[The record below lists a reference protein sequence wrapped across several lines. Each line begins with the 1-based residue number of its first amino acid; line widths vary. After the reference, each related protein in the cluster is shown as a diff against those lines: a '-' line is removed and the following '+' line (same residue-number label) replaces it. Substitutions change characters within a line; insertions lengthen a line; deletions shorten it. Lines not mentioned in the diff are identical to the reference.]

1 MLLFSGFPILAK
13 FSDFYG
19 WMPEEQISG
28 ISGMYP
34 NYLTGTTVP
43 SSSMRVTVFQEFILA
58 T

>member
-1 MLLFSGFPILAK
+1 
-13 FSDFYG
+13 
-19 WMPEEQISG
+19 MPEELISG

-43 SSSMRVTVFQEFILA
+43 SSSMSMRVAVFQEFILA